1 MEDIVI
7 NIGEKIRKLRKRN
20 NLSIQKLAEKS
31 GVSPAGIHKIETSG
45 MTPTITTLMKIANA
59 LEKKVSFFIEEDERL
74 GDIELIKTE
83 GRKRFFTSRHGIKV
97 ENIAGRLENSLIE
110 AGINTV
116 EWGGNSGDELMTHRG
131 EELIYI
137 LEGKL
142 EVVVKDKVYTL
153 EQGDSLHYKSDIPH
167 SWRNAQEKATQFL
180 WVLTPPPLS

>member
-7 NIGEKIRKLRKRN
+7 NIGDKIRKLRKKN

-74 GDIELIKTE
+74 GDIELIKTDR
-83 GRKRFFTSRHGIKV
+83 RKRFFTSRHGIRV

-110 AGINTV
+110 AGISTV
-116 EWGGNSGDELMTHRG
+116 DLGGHSGDELMTHRG
-131 EELIYI
+131 EELIFI
-137 LEGKL
+137 LDGKL
-142 EVVVKDKVYTL
+142 EVTVKDKVYIL
-153 EQGDSLHYKSDIPH
+153 EQGDSLHFKADIPH
-167 SWRNAQEKATQFL
+167 SWRNDQEKTTHFL
-180 WVLTPPPLS
+180 WVLTPPLLS